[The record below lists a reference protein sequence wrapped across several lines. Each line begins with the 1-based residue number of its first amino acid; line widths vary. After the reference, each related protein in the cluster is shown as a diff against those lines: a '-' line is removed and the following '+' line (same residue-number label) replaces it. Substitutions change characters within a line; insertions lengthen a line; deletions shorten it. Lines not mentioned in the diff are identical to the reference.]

1 MSKESALQFLNTLGT
16 NERAKE
22 LLNNRKKPENF
33 EELAK
38 IYSEIAAELGEQITP
53 EDFMQATQELEAR
66 IKKKTEAAASDLV
79 ALEDDQVEDVAGG
92 FYYVVDDCTVV
103 SNERIIENQC
113 ANDFVDTSCWWNDAC
128 RSWSTYYY
136 DCSGSFYHWDIRK
149 DIEK

>member
-33 EELAK
+33 EEQAK

-79 ALEDDQVEDVAGG
+79 ALEDDQVEDIAGG
-92 FYYVVDDCTVV
+92 VYYYSDGEKVTGC
-103 SNERIIENQC
+103 C
-113 ANDFVDTSCWWNDAC
+113 YDFVDTDCWWEDAC
-128 RSWSTYYY
+128 ELLHVTYNG
-136 DCSGSFYHWDIRK
+136 CSGEYFHYGK
-149 DIEK
+149 

>member
-33 EELAK
+33 EEQAK

-79 ALEDDQVEDVAGG
+79 ALEDNQVGDVAGG
-92 FYYVVDDCTVV
+92 YYYWKGNDY
-103 SNERIIENQC
+103 NEDLYIVENQC
-113 ANDFVDTSCWWNDAC
+113 KGDFKDTSCWFSDAC
-128 RSWSTYYY
+128 DSWVTFYY
-136 DCSGSFYHWDIRK
+136 DCSGNYK
-149 DIEK
+149 KYG

>member
-33 EELAK
+33 EEQAK
-38 IYSEIAAELGEQITP
+38 IYSETAAELGEQITP

-79 ALEDDQVEDVAGG
+79 ALEDDQVEDIAGG
-92 FYYVVDDCTVV
+92 FYYYQDQYTKVYKC
-103 SNERIIENQC
+103 RY
-113 ANDFVDTSCWWNDAC
+113 DFVDTDCWWEDAC
-128 RSWSTYYY
+128 ELLQVTYN
-136 DCSGSFYHWDIRK
+136 DCSETYSHFG
-149 DIEK
+149 

>member
-1 MSKESALQFLNTLGT
+1 MSKESALKFLNTLGT

-33 EELAK
+33 EEQAK

-79 ALEDDQVEDVAGG
+79 ALEDDQVEDIAGG
-92 FYYVVDDCTVV
+92 FYYFEDQYTKVYKC
-103 SNERIIENQC
+103 RY
-113 ANDFVDTSCWWNDAC
+113 DFVDTDCWWEDAC
-128 RSWSTYYY
+128 DLFHVNYIG
-136 DCSGSFYHWDIRK
+136 CSGTYVGNK
-149 DIEK
+149 